1 MIGSGPD
8 KPAGFYT
15 IDTIIFKNQSAIDI
29 VLYGVGPVIEDVP
42 RNTNTKPIM

>member
-8 KPAGFYT
+8 KPTGFYT
-15 IDTIIFKNQSAIDI
+15 IATIIFKNQSAIDI
-29 VLYGVGPVIEDVP
+29 ALYGVGPVIEDVP